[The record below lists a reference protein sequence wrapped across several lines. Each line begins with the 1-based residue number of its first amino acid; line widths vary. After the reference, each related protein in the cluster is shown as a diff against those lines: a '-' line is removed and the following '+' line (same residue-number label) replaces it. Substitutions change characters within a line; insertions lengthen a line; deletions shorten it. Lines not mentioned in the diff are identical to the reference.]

1 MVLMPFLGEFSGKG
15 SIKRRYL
22 VLALQVLLGLGLI
35 SSFNV
40 GAEGIQTKKIQGEG
54 EGGFPMP
61 FPIVILP
68 GFALEIDFDTI
79 NIIATVTVS
88 QTEIQKS
95 FQSNSGEMK
104 GGPFSF
110 TLQPGQYV
118 LTEKYE
124 GSVKSSNQFIG
135 SPSVDLEPVVFTRD
149 LNITVPTEC
158 TVSIDATIDNFEA
171 QVRGDF
177 AIDPPL
183 SIPETIGT
191 KISVRLVSTR
201 IINGGNAG
209 EKIQYTASFSARVRS
224 ATVVVGPIA
233 EEQTNSAPVVDSK
246 LIIIREDVP
255 HSFGT
260 EDFTMNYSDAES
272 DNLAHVKFLSL
283 PSKGKLTLS
292 GADIL
297 VNDIV
302 SAVHVSNLEYRPNPD
317 ENGSSYANFSFVV
330 NDDGVDPNPYSSIA
344 EVTVD
349 VEAVNDP
356 PTFTLSG
363 NITGLEDFTGI
374 RYVSVTPSAV
384 PTDESSQPVSYTLF
398 PSSVS
403 FVSVSFDSSSG
414 RVSVSAAVNGN
425 GSQVFTVT
433 ANDGRVSNNTFSQ
446 TFTVNIV
453 PVNDAP
459 IAHPQSVVVS
469 EDSRNPILL
478 TASDADNDLL
488 TFSLIGQPAHGSLSS
503 VAGARLV
510 YTPTSDYHGADS
522 FTFKANDGKV
532 DTAIATVN
540 ITIQPVN
547 DKPVGSAQNI
557 GVLEDTSKLIK
568 LNAVDRDGGQLTY
581 LITSFPTAGVLSGE
595 IPDLVYT
602 PNSDYHGVDQFSF
615 QVNDGLLDSDV
626 AIVKMTINP
635 VNDHPVVT
643 DISKVFAQKTVNN
656 PIQLVANDVDD
667 DTLIYRIE
675 SLPQHG
681 LLSDLAGDLV
691 RYTPDPN
698 FTGDDWFAYIAND
711 GYVDSD
717 LVTANI
723 KVTEILE
730 MVVDLSQPD
739 RLPVKLAVSGGEVSI
754 QVPDILGQSDVSMAI
769 KIVDV
774 EVLPQSLQVR
784 AKGPILEIELKDTDG
799 GHLET
804 AFSEPMKVQIPI
816 GMQTIPPY
824 PNAIALSG
832 KAGGDMAIELVPTKV
847 LGTWPSQFLEGQI
860 HHLSYIFPVTNKAP
874 TAFDQDV
881 VIQAGMKSYEI
892 TLSGDDADDD
902 WLTYIVASPPAQGI
916 LSGSGNKVVYV
927 SNQDF
932 DGSDSFLFQ
941 VSDGAV
947 TSDTATVEIVLSKN
961 IVPVAMD
968 QIEPVVTFTGT
979 HVSVTLQ
986 ADDVDAKVLAFVIVD
1001 SPQYGTLS
1009 GDILEGSDS
1018 EKMSVLVDKNGVGTI
1033 SGIVYQPNKNFAGD
1047 DTFTFKVNDGQV
1059 DSNIATVRLVRPYT
1073 TFHMTMLQGVNLIHL
1088 PLEIFKVNGQ
1098 LVSINTIGDFYDLLG
1113 EEYVNFIITYNPES
1127 GSSGM
1132 WRSYL
1137 GPRDRGY
1144 SVDREISQDMGLVVV
1159 MKQAASLEIEGAMW
1173 QSEGRSYM
1181 ELSRGINLVG
1191 MPIRD
1196 DRVRN
1201 VSDLL
1206 HLEGIRGNVTSV
1218 IVMSDKGNFEVV
1230 SQLGDTG
1237 DFQLSGDRSIIMLAQ
1252 QNAVIEFFGTA
1263 WANTKTDILSGT
1275 F

>member
-1 MVLMPFLGEFSGKG
+1 
-15 SIKRRYL
+15 
-22 VLALQVLLGLGLI
+22 
-35 SSFNV
+35 
-40 GAEGIQTKKIQGEG
+40 
-54 EGGFPMP
+54 
-61 FPIVILP
+61 
-68 GFALEIDFDTI
+68 
-79 NIIATVTVS
+79 
-88 QTEIQKS
+88 
-95 FQSNSGEMK
+95 
-104 GGPFSF
+104 
-110 TLQPGQYV
+110 
-118 LTEKYE
+118 
-124 GSVKSSNQFIG
+124 
-135 SPSVDLEPVVFTRD
+135 
-149 LNITVPTEC
+149 
-158 TVSIDATIDNFEA
+158 
-171 QVRGDF
+171 
-177 AIDPPL
+177 
-183 SIPETIGT
+183 
-191 KISVRLVSTR
+191 
-201 IINGGNAG
+201 

-246 LIIIREDVP
+246 LIIIREGVP
-255 HSFGT
+255 YSFGT

-272 DNLAHVKFLSL
+272 NNLAHVKFLSL

-302 SAVHVSNLEYRPNPD
+302 SAVHVSNLEYIPNPD
-317 ENGSSYANFSFVV
+317 ENGLSYANFSFVV

-433 ANDGRVSNNTFSQ
+433 ANDGQVSNNTFSQ

-459 IAHPQSVVVS
+459 IAQPQSVVVS
-469 EDSRNPILL
+469 EDSRNSILL

-568 LNAVDRDGGQLTY
+568 LIAVDRDGSQLTY

-635 VNDHPVVT
+635 VNDYPVVI

-681 LLSDLAGDLV
+681 LLSGLAGDLV

-717 LVTANI
+717 LVTVNI

-730 MVVDLSQPD
+730 VVVDLSQPD

-784 AKGPILEIELKDTDG
+784 AKGPILEIE
-799 GHLET
+799 
-804 AFSEPMKVQIPI
+804 
-816 GMQTIPPY
+816 
-824 PNAIALSG
+824 
-832 KAGGDMAIELVPTKV
+832 
-847 LGTWPSQFLEGQI
+847 
-860 HHLSYIFPVTNKAP
+860 
-874 TAFDQDV
+874 
-881 VIQAGMKSYEI
+881 
-892 TLSGDDADDD
+892 
-902 WLTYIVASPPAQGI
+902 
-916 LSGSGNKVVYV
+916 
-927 SNQDF
+927 
-932 DGSDSFLFQ
+932 
-941 VSDGAV
+941 
-947 TSDTATVEIVLSKN
+947 
-961 IVPVAMD
+961 
-968 QIEPVVTFTGT
+968 
-979 HVSVTLQ
+979 
-986 ADDVDAKVLAFVIVD
+986 
-1001 SPQYGTLS
+1001 
-1009 GDILEGSDS
+1009 
-1018 EKMSVLVDKNGVGTI
+1018 
-1033 SGIVYQPNKNFAGD
+1033 
-1047 DTFTFKVNDGQV
+1047 
-1059 DSNIATVRLVRPYT
+1059 
-1073 TFHMTMLQGVNLIHL
+1073 
-1088 PLEIFKVNGQ
+1088 
-1098 LVSINTIGDFYDLLG
+1098 
-1113 EEYVNFIITYNPES
+1113 
-1127 GSSGM
+1127 
-1132 WRSYL
+1132 
-1137 GPRDRGY
+1137 
-1144 SVDREISQDMGLVVV
+1144 
-1159 MKQAASLEIEGAMW
+1159 
-1173 QSEGRSYM
+1173 
-1181 ELSRGINLVG
+1181 
-1191 MPIRD
+1191 
-1196 DRVRN
+1196 
-1201 VSDLL
+1201 
-1206 HLEGIRGNVTSV
+1206 
-1218 IVMSDKGNFEVV
+1218 
-1230 SQLGDTG
+1230 
-1237 DFQLSGDRSIIMLAQ
+1237 
-1252 QNAVIEFFGTA
+1252 
-1263 WANTKTDILSGT
+1263 
-1275 F
+1275 

>member
-1 MVLMPFLGEFSGKG
+1 MVLMPFLGKFSGKG
-15 SIKRRYL
+15 LIGKRYL
-22 VLALQVLLGLGLI
+22 VVALQVLLGLGLI
-35 SSFNV
+35 SSFDV

-246 LIIIREDVP
+246 LIIIREGVP
-255 HSFGT
+255 YSFGT

-272 DNLAHVKFLSL
+272 NNLAHVKFLSL

-302 SAVHVSNLEYRPNPD
+302 SAVHVSNLEYIPNPD
-317 ENGSSYANFSFVV
+317 ENGLSYANFSFVV

-433 ANDGRVSNNTFSQ
+433 ANDGQVSNNTFSQ

-453 PVNDAP
+453 PVNDTP

-510 YTPTSDYHGADS
+510 YTPTSDYHG
-522 FTFKANDGKV
+522 
-532 DTAIATVN
+532 I
-540 ITIQPVN
+540 
-547 DKPVGSAQNI
+547 
-557 GVLEDTSKLIK
+557 
-568 LNAVDRDGGQLTY
+568 
-581 LITSFPTAGVLSGE
+581 
-595 IPDLVYT
+595 
-602 PNSDYHGVDQFSF
+602 DQFSF

-626 AIVKMTINP
+626 SIVKMTINP

-681 LLSDLAGDLV
+681 LLSGLTGDLV

-717 LVTANI
+717 LVTVNI

-754 QVPDILGQSDVSMAI
+754 QVPDILGQSDVSMTM

-784 AKGPILEIELKDTDG
+784 AKGPILEIELKDKDG

-832 KAGGDMAIELVPTKV
+832 KAEGNMAIELVPTKV

-881 VIQAGMKSYEI
+881 VVQAGMKSYEI

-1009 GDILEGSDS
+1009 GDILESSDS

-1144 SVDREISQDMGLVVV
+1144 SVDRETGQDMGLVVV